1 VQGIASPVQKDTLI
15 NPNDRPWAAYT
26 RPALTGCTAVPRC
39 ILPPNGAPKPMSAVS
54 RAVAAQARAEAT
66 LGRPLRPSHGVIQ
79 PVDAAVFSLGPRAHP
94 YGLSR
99 ADPGLIQTLRLPQ
112 QKAQHVLSFDVSCQV
127 HFWPSPTLLRSRLPL
142 NGTA

>member
-1 VQGIASPVQKDTLI
+1 MGSLHQARAHRLHRRSPLHLATKRGAKADVGS
-15 NPNDRPWAAYT
+15 
-26 RPALTGCTAVPRC
+26 LTGCC
-39 ILPPNGAPKPMSAVS
+39 GAGA
-54 RAVAAQARAEAT
+54 AEAT

-79 PVDAAVFSLGPRAHP
+79 AVDAAVFSLGPRAHP

-112 QKAQHVLSFDVSCQV
+112 QKAQHVLSFDVSSQV